1 MCFFCNK
8 NPSSQLLL
16 LLFLVIVGTL
26 LSVLFTFAISEL
38 LGLPLSKL
46 NESLVF
52 VRLVQ
57 VLSVSLLFLMPSFVY
72 AWLQGEGIGKTLQ
85 MRHLPTMRGGALGL
99 VGLFL
104 LMPLVSLTSYWNEML
119 TLPSLLAPI
128 EEWMRMQ
135 ETLAEEMVAQF
146 FVEKGWWS
154 FVQNVFVIAIM
165 AGLSEEV
172 FFRGVVQR
180 IIERS
185 SSNPHLAIWGAA
197 ILFSAIHMQF
207 FSFLPRMFLGAY
219 LGYLLLW
226 TRTLWVPIIVHAANN
241 MILVIIMSS
250 DSLKANEFLNG
261 DIQAKDTPYY
271 LLASI
276 VSLLFLSF
284 LVRKY
289 QSRP

>member
-8 NPSSQLLL
+8 NPFSQLLL

-38 LGLPLSKL
+38 LGLPLSEL

-154 FVQNVFVIAIM
+154 FVQNIFVIAIM

-185 SSNPHLAIWGAA
+185 TSNPHLAIWGAA

-250 DSLKANEFLNG
+250 DSLKTHEFLNG

-289 QSRP
+289 QSKR

>member
-250 DSLKANEFLNG
+250 DSLKTNEFLNG

-289 QSRP
+289 QSKR

>member
-72 AWLQGEGIGKTLQ
+72 AWLQGEGIGNTLQ

-250 DSLKANEFLNG
+250 DSLKTNEFLNG

-289 QSRP
+289 QSKR